1 MKVWPGQPYPLGA
14 TWDGAGVNFALF
26 SENATGVELCLFDSI
41 DAERESCRVT
51 LNEHTDLVWHAYLP
65 EARPG
70 QLYGYRVHGA
80 YEPQAGHRF
89 NPHKL
94 LVDPYAKAIAGDIKW
109 DDSVFGY
116 SIGDE
121 RADLSFDERD
131 SAPYV
136 PKCVVVDPAFS
147 WGNDTRPRTPWH
159 KTLIYELHVK
169 GFTKLHPEVPEELRG
184 TYAGLAHPSVVEY
197 LRALGVSAV
206 ELMPVH
212 QFVSDKFIQDRGL
225 TNYWGYNSI
234 GFFAPDVRYS
244 SSGTMGQ
251 QVAEFKTMVKTLH
264 REGIEV
270 ILDVV
275 YNHTGEGNHFGPT
288 LAFRGIDNA
297 AYYRLV
303 PGQPRYYM
311 DFTGCGNTLNMV
323 HPRTLQLMMDSLRY
337 WVLEMHVDGFR
348 FDLASALA
356 RELHDVDR
364 LGSFFDIIHQDP
376 VLSQVK
382 LIAEPWDLG
391 EGGYQVGNFPVL
403 WAEWNG
409 VYRDNVRSFWRGDAG
424 QLDDLAFRLTGSSDL
439 YEKGGRRPYASVNFV
454 TAHDGFT
461 LRDLVSYNEKHNE
474 ANREE
479 NRDGHD
485 NNVSYNYGVEG
496 PTDDHEINAV
506 RWRAMRNFLA
516 TLLLSQ
522 GVPMLVAGDETGR
535 TQRGNNNAWCQDNEI
550 SWLDWNLD
558 ERRRELLEFTRR
570 LIRIFNNHAVL
581 RRRKFFQGRPVRGA
595 EIKDISWLRP
605 DGREMTGDDW
615 RNEQARS
622 LGVLLAG
629 DAIDEVDERGR
640 RVTGDTLLLLLN
652 AHHRGV
658 SFTLPAHRQG
668 VSWEQILDTR
678 ESTGLRKTRRTVRGG
693 GTYRL
698 EPRSLALLRLGTHAT
713 HDESQRVEG
722 ARAGAMDE
730 EATAMTETQTTE
742 SVYCEHAGMIVPL
755 DEGFCRACSRQVVE
769 GDGIHRTPTPELL
782 KQLSYATTAEVPE
795 SQGGDSAQD
804 EPENESRVEE
814 E

>member
-1 MKVWPGQPYPLGA
+1 M
-14 TWDGAGVNFALF
+14 
-26 SENATGVELCLFDSI
+26 CLFDSI
-41 DAERESCRVT
+41 DSARESRRVA
-51 LNEHTDLVWHAYLP
+51 LAEHTDLVWHAYLP
-65 EARPG
+65 EVRPG
-70 QLYGYRVHGA
+70 QLYGYRVHGP
-80 YEPQAGHRF
+80 YEPRAGHRF
-89 NPHKL
+89 NPNKL
-94 LVDPYAKAIAGDIKW
+94 LIDPYAKAVAGDIRW
-109 DDSVFGY
+109 DDAVFGY
-116 SIGDE
+116 TIGSE
-121 RADLSFDERD
+121 QADLSFDERD
-131 SAPYV
+131 SAPFV
-136 PKCVVVDPAFS
+136 PKCVVVDPAFG
-147 WGNDTRPRTPWH
+147 WGDDARPRTPWH
-159 KTLIYELHVK
+159 KTLIYEMHVR

-184 TYAGLAHPSVVEY
+184 TYAGLTHPSVIDY
-197 LRALGVSAV
+197 LCALGVSAV

-225 TNYWGYNSI
+225 TNYWGYNSV

-251 QVAEFKTMVKTLH
+251 QVTEFKTMVKTLH

-303 PGQPRYYM
+303 PGQPRYYV

-323 HPRTLQLMMDSLRY
+323 HPRALQLIMDSLRY

-409 VYRDNVRSFWRGDAG
+409 VYRDNVRSFWRGDRG

-439 YEKGGRRPYASVNFV
+439 YERGGRRPYASVNFV

-474 ANREE
+474 ANGEG

-485 NNVSYNYGVEG
+485 HNVSYNYGVEG
-496 PTDDHEINAV
+496 PTDDPSINAV
-506 RWRAMRNFLA
+506 RWRQMRNFLA

-522 GVPMLVAGDETGR
+522 GVPMLVAGDETAR

-558 ERRRELLEFTRR
+558 EQRRDLLEFTRH
-570 LIRIFNNHAVL
+570 LIQIFHTHPVL
-581 RRRKFFQGRPVRGA
+581 RRRKFFQGRQIRGA
-595 EIKDISWLRP
+595 EIKDISWFRP
-605 DGREMTGDDW
+605 DGHEMTDDDW

-622 LGVLLAG
+622 LAVQLAG
-629 DAIDEVDERGR
+629 DAIDEVDERGN

-652 AHHRGV
+652 AHHRAV
-658 SFTLPAHRQG
+658 SFTLPAHRQA
-668 VSWEQILDTR
+668 VSWEPLLDTR
-678 ESTGLRKTRRTVRGG
+678 ESTGLRKTRRAVRGG
-693 GTYRL
+693 GTYRI
-698 EPRSLALLRLGTHAT
+698 EARSLALFRLGAPAAQ
-713 HDESQRVEG
+713 DERQKVEEEE
-722 ARAGAMDE
+722 AGAPTE
-730 EATAMTETQTTE
+730 ELAQPTTETFKSE

-755 DEGFCRACSRQVVE
+755 DEGFCRACSRQVFE
-769 GDGIHRTPTPELL
+769 GDGIHRRPTPEML
-782 KQLSYATTAEVPE
+782 KQLGYATTAEVPE
-795 SQGGDSAQD
+795 AEAQEGEHATED
-804 EPENESRVEE
+804 ETEDGRQK
-814 E
+814 